1 MIMLKTQIFSTKLLF
16 SSTKL
21 ILGVVFSVILA
32 VSINAQVFV
41 INGGFEFSETVPN
54 QTGQW
59 DLIHNWTNAGSTS
72 ANPDYYHSFG
82 YNGGD
87 LPETP
92 LA

>member
-1 MIMLKTQIFSTKLLF
+1 MKPLFRSTKF
-16 SSTKL
+16 
-21 ILGVVFSVILA
+21 ILGVVFSIISA

-59 DLIHNWTNAGSTS
+59 DLIHNWTNAGSSS
-72 ANPDYYHSFG
+72 ANPDYYHYFG

-92 LA
+92 LAYVEAY